1 MCEMQNIAAEEEC
14 VRLYMGEYL
23 INTPW
28 QIGTLSLQRVAQ
40 ANPHTQNQLLLVS
53 N

>member
-1 MCEMQNIAAEEEC
+1 MFVYGGVFNKYTMA
-14 VRLYMGEYL
+14 
-23 INTPW
+23 
-28 QIGTLSLQRVAQ
+28 IGTLSLQRVAQ